1 MDPSWSIEL
10 IPVLC
15 RGFGGAVVVWNWGNT
30 WDMNAPTMVLLI
42 GKMMINQCWLVV
54 SNMNFI
60 FHFIYGMSS
69 FPLTNSIIFQDGYL
83 TTTNQNGYD
92 LIESY
97 DTWGY
102 RHVNLPE
109 LSLFTTHPVCA
120 QACRHCCYRW
130 WSTLAGSSTDG
141 LVTTLTIH
149 SQQLDVISWQ
159 KAKRSCNPLYLYYI
173 V

>member
-1 MDPSWSIEL
+1 MGPL
-10 IPVLC
+10 P
-15 RGFGGAVVVWNWGNT
+15 RAVVVWNWGNT

-42 GKMMINQCWLVV
+42 GKMMINQCWLLV

-69 FPLTNSIIFQDGYL
+69 FPLTNIFQDGYC
-83 TTTNQNGYD
+83 TTNQNGYD
-92 LIESY
+92 LIEPY

-102 RHVNLPE
+102 RHA
-109 LSLFTTHPVCA
+109 HPVCA
-120 QACRHCCYRW
+120 RACCHCCYRW

-149 SQQLDVISWQ
+149 SQQLDGISWQ